1 MPTSPAQLH
10 GAALI
15 APTYHITIKVLPPS
29 SSSHYLTHIRAVDNP
44 AEIARTREH
53 RSFRTAA
60 NDWKHE
66 HFTWNSSDMDRGLNI
81 RPRIKCEL
89 EWERDKE
96 DEETARD
103 IRNLAEQKGERV
115 PDKREALAMAW
126 LARAGQMA
134 VGRAIYEPDFGVRD
148 EKEFLIISSRA
159 GESVVASLFV
169 DGKEEKKFVAKAVG
183 ENHFDAVM
191 MLENDLVEHHRR
203 KMRRLL
209 EDDIRPEDTPVP
221 DVEAD
226 VLYAIAVYTAGV
238 EENHE
243 IVEAEE
249 ETWFE
254 DEMSDEDMG
263 GEEDVSDRETMVEVE
278 HTLNGKEE
286 SEAQKAGEEETALQ
300 DQKPKGE
307 MAAQFSTFVGV

>member
-15 APTYHITIKVLPPS
+15 APTYHITIKVLPSS

-60 NDWKHE
+60 HDWKHE
-66 HFTWNSSDMDRGLNI
+66 HFTWNSSNMDRGLNI

-126 LARAGQMA
+126 LARAGKMA

-148 EKEFLIISSRA
+148 EKEFLIISSRG
-159 GESVVASLFV
+159 GETVEASLYV
-169 DGKEEKKFVAKAVG
+169 DGKGEKNFIAKAIG

-191 MLENDLVEHHRR
+191 ALEKDLVEHHRR
-203 KMRRLL
+203 KMRR
-209 EDDIRPEDTPVP
+209 
-221 DVEAD
+221 
-226 VLYAIAVYTAGV
+226 
-238 EENHE
+238 
-243 IVEAEE
+243 
-249 ETWFE
+249 
-254 DEMSDEDMG
+254 
-263 GEEDVSDRETMVEVE
+263 
-278 HTLNGKEE
+278 
-286 SEAQKAGEEETALQ
+286 
-300 DQKPKGE
+300 
-307 MAAQFSTFVGV
+307 

>member
-15 APTYHITIKVLPPS
+15 APTYYITVKVLPPS

-66 HFTWNSSDMDRGLNI
+66 HFTWNSSDMDRGMNI
-81 RPRIKCEL
+81 RPRIKCEP

-103 IRNLAEQKGERV
+103 IRNLAEQKDERV

-126 LARAGQMA
+126 LARAGKMA
-134 VGRAIYEPDFGVRD
+134 VGEFGVCPSLTVFYDTNELLGRAIYEPDFGVRD

-159 GESVVASLFV
+159 GESVEASLYV
-169 DGKEEKKFVAKAVG
+169 NGKEEKKFIAKAVG

-191 MLENDLVEHHRR
+191 VLEKDLVEHHRR
-203 KMRRLL
+203 KMRR
-209 EDDIRPEDTPVP
+209 
-221 DVEAD
+221 
-226 VLYAIAVYTAGV
+226 
-238 EENHE
+238 
-243 IVEAEE
+243 
-249 ETWFE
+249 
-254 DEMSDEDMG
+254 
-263 GEEDVSDRETMVEVE
+263 
-278 HTLNGKEE
+278 
-286 SEAQKAGEEETALQ
+286 
-300 DQKPKGE
+300 
-307 MAAQFSTFVGV
+307 